1 MTDTVAAPPGA
12 QRTSPYAWIVL
23 TMLAMIYIFNFL
35 DRQLMSVLIESIKND
50 PAFLTQQADG
60 QMKGLTDEQMGWMTG
75 FWFALVYTVLGVIV
89 GFLADRTSRRN
100 ILFVGATLWS
110 GFTAMCGMSINYSTL
125 LLSRVGVGVGEAAGA
140 PPSYSI
146 ISDYFPAEKRGLA
159 LALFSMGVPLGQAAA
174 IAFGAQVDKAWG
186 WRTAFISI
194 GVAGVIAALLMLFVV
209 REPKRGAM
217 DPAKLAAMAHERSS
231 FGATFWQFISR
242 PALLW
247 TAMGCGLS
255 AFVGYAALGW
265 NASFLLRT
273 LHMTKDE
280 LSLWYALVIGVG
292 IGIGTIGSGFI
303 VDIMAKRSRVWYAL
317 TPLIA
322 MAAATPFWY
331 FYTQAHDWPMALG
344 LLVLP
349 LLLNIFYLAP
359 ALALVNN
366 SVKPSQRTMSSAILL
381 MVLNF
386 VGLGGGPTLTGVLS
400 TTFSNAKIEAGMD
413 KALAGAE
420 GLRDALLWM
429 TPFFGIAVF
438 FIALQALA
446 IQREVKADGA
456 VTDGGFAVGILLLI
470 CGAAG
475 LGARYYF
482 GGVAGMTS
490 TEFMPLLQII
500 LLAVAAV
507 LGIFLILGAG
517 GRKKAVAS
525 FNT

>member
-1 MTDTVAAPPGA
+1 MNDTTAAPLEA

-23 TMLAMIYIFNFL
+23 FMLATIYIFNFL
-35 DRQLMSVLIESIKND
+35 DRQLMSVLTESIKSD
-50 PAFLTQQADG
+50 PAFLKQLPDG
-60 QMKGLTDEQMGWMTG
+60 TTVGLSDAEMGWMTG
-75 FWFALVYTVLGVIV
+75 FWFALVYTVLGVVV
-89 GFLADRTSRRN
+89 GFMADRTSRRN

-110 GFTAMCGMSINYSTL
+110 GFTAMCGLSQNYTTL

-146 ISDYFPAEKRGLA
+146 ISDYFPAKKRGLA

-174 IAFGAQVDKAWG
+174 IAFGAKVGEAYG
-186 WRTAFISI
+186 WRTAFIAI
-194 GVAGVIAALLMLFVV
+194 GVAGVIAALLMVFVV

-217 DPAKLAAMAHERSS
+217 DPAKLAATAGERSS

-265 NASFLLRT
+265 NAPFLMRT
-273 LHMTKDE
+273 LHMKADE
-280 LSLWYALVIGVG
+280 LALWYALVIGVG
-292 IGIGTIGSGFI
+292 IGIGTIASGVI
-303 VDIMAKRSRVWYAL
+303 VDVMAKRSRVWYAL

-331 FYTQAHDWPMALG
+331 FYTQATEWPIALG
-344 LLVLP
+344 LLVMP

-386 VGLGGGPTLTGVLS
+386 IGLGGGPTLTGILS
-400 TTFSNAKIEAGMD
+400 TAFATSKIAAGMD
-413 KALAGAE
+413 KAVAGAE
-420 GLRDALLWM
+420 GLREALLWM

-456 VTDGGFAVGILLLI
+456 VTDGGFAVGFLLLI

-525 FNT
+525 FNS